1 MPKVKVTDAK
11 GLVQEAGSGVEIS
24 SRIRCKNGAGLK
36 DAKLFRAPGTG
47 DATPTDISA
56 TELSVNTHFKSVAG
70 AVAMTLP
77 SAATCSVGDWITV
90 FYSTAKGAGHAHT
103 YTVHA
108 DDASFAAGSTATR
121 IGGAVASSVSVAN
134 GTNHNTLT
142 LTGHANGD
150 GGVGTIVQFVCMK
163 ASAGGWAAKAVTTNQ
178 GAGSQAGTIA
188 FSNV

>member
-47 DATPTDISA
+47 DATPTNISA
-56 TELSVNTHFKSVAG
+56 TELSVNTHYKSVAG
-70 AVAMTLP
+70 ATAMTIP
-77 SAATCSVGDWITV
+77 SAATCSVGDFITV
-90 FYSTAKGAGHAHT
+90 FYGTAITNGQSHT

-121 IGGAVASSVSVAN
+121 IGGAVASAGAIAN
-134 GTNHNTLT
+134 GTNHNVLT
-142 LTGHANGD
+142 IAGHTNGD
-150 GGVGTIVQFVCMK
+150 GGVGTIVQLVCMK
-163 ASAGGWAAKAVTTNQ
+163 ASAGGWAVKAVTTNQ

-188 FSNV
+188 FS